1 MGVLSIAYCTVF
13 VYQLCILFLAN
24 SRQATMEQ
32 PRILILQSLFLMMS
46 VPFLAVGHHITC
58 QVNESAM
65 FNSPKMLLILYI
77 TAPGVME
84 LHCWGSLV
92 TQTTKRGGCA
102 TNRHDR
108 NISNLLYSKHESFQ
122 QNPGVHVGWR
132 KGVKCVRKQRRDGVS
147 CCGDGM
153 MEWWNDPQPMRIGEH
168 SNQRQQYNNN
178 TNVSVPVH
186 LRNVCVCGKK
196 KDRRFWKGWLMLHL
210 DEGRRNR
217 HTRRKQ
223 ASTTVWL
230 LWWFW

>member
-1 MGVLSIAYCTVF
+1 
-13 VYQLCILFLAN
+13 
-24 SRQATMEQ
+24 
-32 PRILILQSLFLMMS
+32 
-46 VPFLAVGHHITC
+46 
-58 QVNESAM
+58 M

-92 TQTTKRGGCA
+92 TPTTERRMRHKQTWQKHLESVTFKAWIIPTESWGPCWMEKRSQVCQKTRGGMV
-102 TNRHDR
+102 
-108 NISNLLYSKHESFQ
+108 Y
-122 QNPGVHVGWR
+122 HVA
-132 KGVKCVRKQRRDGVS
+132 VT
-147 CCGDGM
+147 
-153 MEWWNDPQPMRIGEH
+153 EWWNDPQPMRIGEH